1 TVADPGI
8 HRVGWRKEATG
19 AEVRGA
25 HGEEIDWG
33 VVAAGAVIT
42 GEVEDGLVGTA
53 GGEEVRAPPRAP
65 WPPTHRIGRYCWRRG
80 SALG

>member
-33 VVAAGAVIT
+33 VVAAGAVI
-42 GEVEDGLVGTA
+42 A
-53 GGEEVRAPPRAP
+53 GARHDILGRLIHDKWEERAV
-65 WPPTHRIGRYCWRRG
+65 
-80 SALG
+80 